1 MTTPS
6 KRDVQRRIEKLE
18 GDDDADQRSVKDL
31 YADIVLAASSDDA
44 EKAHDRLENA
54 PAELLDDLVTGE

>member
-1 MTTPS
+1 MTKPS

-18 GDDDADQRSVKDL
+18 GDTERRSVKDL

-44 EKAHDRLENA
+44 ERAHDRLENA

>member
-1 MTTPS
+1 MTNPS

-18 GDDDADQRSVKDL
+18 GDTEQRSVAGV

-54 PAELLDDLVTGE
+54 PAEFLDDLVTDAR

>member
-18 GDDDADQRSVKDL
+18 GDTEQRSVADV